1 MGCSGSRVVDN
12 NKVHNNTSNAERFA
26 QLLADKNFD
35 KVSSALEY
43 ASFWP
48 MPTKKEYADAVLSSD
63 RALWVM
69 AGEISSQDEQ
79 DEEVRKQQ
87 EAILSRIEERL
98 FDYFADRI
106 QLHAKLLV
114 CALKWVSHRPA
125 LRDNYGAMLRSK
137 STASVGACAR
147 LCCCCCWCCL

>member
-35 KVSSALEY
+35 KVSSALDGY
-43 ASFWP
+43 L
-48 MPTKKEYADAVLSSD
+48 PTKKEYADAVLSSD

>member
-1 MGCSGSRVVDN
+1 MGCSGSRVVHN
-12 NKVHNNTSNAERFA
+12 NNTSNAERFA
-26 QLLADKNFD
+26 QLLADKHFD
-35 KVSSALEY
+35 KVSSALDGY
-43 ASFWP
+43 L
-48 MPTKKEYADAVLSSD
+48 PTKKEYADAVLSSD
-63 RALWVM
+63 GALWVM

-114 CALKWVSHRPA
+114 CALKWVSYRPA